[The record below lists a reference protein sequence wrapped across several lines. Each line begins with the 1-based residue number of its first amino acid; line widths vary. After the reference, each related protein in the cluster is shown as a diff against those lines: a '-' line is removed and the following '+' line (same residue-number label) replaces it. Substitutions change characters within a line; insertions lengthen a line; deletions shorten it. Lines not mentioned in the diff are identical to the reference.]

1 MNIRK
6 AGWRLFS
13 IRQDEFGYAVPLF
26 ALYLLSGAFYAAG
39 QIYAETLFLKTY
51 GAIGL
56 SRFFVYNG
64 IALIAGGLLYNLF
77 LLKVPP
83 RRGYIALVALFSALI
98 VASSHDRL
106 RGESWLPFA
115 LYLGNYLFTFF
126 LDMHFFNFIFR
137 YLSLRN
143 SRRILPFLMGG
154 GKLGGIIAGALIY
167 GLFAGDIAR
176 LGVFLWAF
184 CGALMLVPLLA
195 LRGPSDR
202 SEREGR
208 RGAEL
213 LPDMHLLD
221 RLFRKVRIAAGFPLF
236 AWSMLA
242 VFAMSIVNQIAE
254 FYFAGI
260 FNRAF
265 PTGRELAS
273 FLSVYTAGSD
283 LLTLFLQ
290 LFIVSRVIKGAGVTR
305 INAVYPASFLGFIA
319 LAIAWPGLFAGILLR
334 FFRKNLSVLF
344 RTPVFNIIMAA
355 SPSEH
360 MAEAKSFITGV
371 VGPLGMIA
379 GGGCILIIHGHP
391 SPAAGHT
398 LAALAGA
405 VYLVLTV
412 FQNRAYLGSLRK
424 RLSIG
429 VLRGVDSVSAPD
441 AARPVIEA
449 DSDAE
454 IVFVAEAFFNDDPSI
469 EQAVRLIPH
478 FRKLSVETRERVI
491 DLLSAGG
498 PAGIMA
504 VLSSALAD
512 PEPSVR
518 ARAIGLAAALP
529 PDERANA
536 IATHFTPTL
545 EGERRAAM
553 IITARQGEVAN
564 TGMDADGFAVSS
576 LHHIAAGVRS
586 GNHASVEFLTL
597 CRVLPRQY
605 YLDRLVDLAI
615 ATREITLFDAVVP
628 HADRLSRPRARRLMY
643 AFRDAAV
650 GRLADYFSAARALTE
665 TDRAS
670 LLDLRPSLSAAHMTA
685 LFQGGEKVRS
695 TVLRR
700 LAGRRSFDQKYN
712 YLNYLVST
720 GVPPAGG
727 MEAFLDYEIDTIL
740 RLKRL
745 CAALE
750 AVRADTPSAAVL
762 EFVRIAVT
770 DIIELHKHL
779 MLKALGAITG
789 ADLDRLYESSL
800 LLRDRELDEYL
811 LEYIDTSG
819 RAGRRA
825 LAVLEES
832 GTRPDAFGAP
842 GVYTTLELLDAIY
855 EKNRSFLPEISE
867 ALRHCAGK
875 VACGQVFDFDEE
887 PKREAEMDSLIEK
900 TVFLKKNVLFRDL
913 KIGELVRIA
922 AITREIVLPAER
934 TVITEGDMGDELFM
948 VFDGGVLIH
957 AGGRT
962 LDRLGPGD
970 CLGELSI
977 IDREPRSASAVTTA
991 PTRLL
996 AIRREDFLLTL
1007 KENPSISI
1015 SVMQVITRRLR
1026 KMIAS

>member
-1 MNIRK
+1 MDIRK

-13 IRQDEFGYAVPLF
+13 VRQDEFAYAVPLF
-26 ALYLLSGAFYAAG
+26 ALYLLSGCFYATG

-51 GAIGL
+51 GAPGL

-64 IALIAGGLLYNLF
+64 VSLIAGGLLYNLF
-77 LLKVPP
+77 ILKVPP

-98 VASSHDRL
+98 IASSHDRL
-106 RGESWLPFA
+106 RGASWLPFA

-126 LDMHFFNFIFR
+126 LDMHFFNFVFR

-154 GKLGGIIAGALIY
+154 GKLGGILAGTLIF
-167 GLFAGDIAR
+167 GLFSGELAHSGIA
-176 LGVFLWAF
+176 LWASF
-184 CGALMLVPLLA
+184 GALMLVPLA
-195 LRGPSDR
+195 LLRPPPGAGGP
-202 SEREGR
+202 GR
-208 RGAEL
+208 RGGEL
-213 LPDMHLLD
+213 LPDMHLFE
-221 RLFRKVRIAAGFPLF
+221 RLARKVRVAAGFPLF
-236 AWSMLA
+236 TWSMLA
-242 VFAMSIVNQIAE
+242 VFAMSVVNQIAE

-260 FNRAF
+260 FNDAF
-265 PTGRELAS
+265 PSGRELAS

-283 LLTLFLQ
+283 LVTLFLQ
-290 LFIVSRVIKGAGVTR
+290 LFVVSRVIRGAGITR
-305 INAVYPASFLGFIA
+305 VNAIYPVSFLGLIA
-319 LAIAWPGLFAGILLR
+319 LAAAWPALMAGVLLR
-334 FFRKNLSVLF
+334 FFRKNLSILF
-344 RTPVFNIIMAA
+344 RAPAFNIIMAA
-355 SPSEH
+355 SPSDR
-360 MAEAKSFITGV
+360 MAEVKSFIGGI

-379 GGGCILIIHGHP
+379 GGGCILLIHGHLA
-391 SPAAGHT
+391 PAAGHT
-398 LAALAGA
+398 LAALAGT
-405 VYLVLTV
+405 VYLALTV

-429 VLRGVDSVSAPD
+429 AARGVDAVSAPG
-441 AARPVIEA
+441 AERPLLEG
-449 DSDAE
+449 DSDGE
-454 IVFVAEAFFNDDPSI
+454 SVFVAEAFFNDDPSI
-469 EQAVRLIPH
+469 EQAVRLVPH
-478 FRKLSVETRERVI
+478 FAKLSIGTRERVL
-491 DLLSAGG
+491 DLLSTGRS
-498 PAGIMA
+498 AGIMA
-504 VLSSALAD
+504 VLSRALAD

-529 PDERANA
+529 PDERADA
-536 IATHFTPTL
+536 IAAHFTPTL

-553 IITARQGEVAN
+553 IITARQGEVAG

-586 GNHASVEFLTL
+586 GNRPPVEFLAL
-597 CRVLPRQY
+597 CRVLPREY
-605 YLDRLVDLAI
+605 YLDTLVDLAI
-615 ATREITLFDAVVP
+615 ATREISLFDAVVP

-643 AFRDAAV
+643 AFRDAPA
-650 GRLADYFSAARALTE
+650 GRLADYFSAALALTE

-685 LFQGGEKVRS
+685 LFQGDEKVRS

-700 LAGRRSFDQKYN
+700 LAGRRSFHQKYN
-712 YLNYLVST
+712 YLNYLVNT

-727 MEAFLDYEIDTIL
+727 MGAFLDYEVDTIL

-745 CAALE
+745 RAALE
-750 AVRADTPSAAVL
+750 TARADTPSAPGL
-762 EFVRIAVT
+762 EFARMTVA

-832 GTRPDAFGAP
+832 GTRPDTFGAP
-842 GVYTTLELLDAIY
+842 EGYATLDVLRAIY
-855 EKNRSFLPEISE
+855 EKNRSFLPEISG

-875 VACGQVFDFDEE
+875 VACGEVFDEE
-887 PKREAEMDSLIEK
+887 PEREAEMDSLIEK
-900 TVFLKKNVLFRDL
+900 TVFLKKNILFRDL
-913 KIGELVRIA
+913 KVGELVRIA

-934 TVITEGDMGDELFM
+934 TVIAEGDMGDELFM

-977 IDREPRSASAVTTA
+977 IDREPRSASAVTTV